1 MSFNLAP
8 ASIEV
13 LRRHV
18 LEDAKKDA
26 EVILKDGQDSVDGIK
41 TETDKA
47 RDYIEN
53 IQVKN
58 KSNVLEEDLKDNA
71 GSLEKQR
78 ARNLLQFKQDSLQ
91 QIINEAVDRF
101 KNQLRENPEY
111 YYDIYLRNL
120 IQAALDSTVF
130 KEYYLIVNQQDKE
143 YIQEHPEYLEIFNKP
158 IILKDETFSDEDI
171 GCIFQDK
178 ESTIQFDNRLSKKI
192 EARLSFLKTK
202 ISQLLFKRA

>member
-18 LEDAKKDA
+18 LEDAKKEA
-26 EVILKDGQDSVDGIK
+26 EIISKDGQDNVENIK
-41 TETDKA
+41 IETDKT

-53 IQVKN
+53 IQIKN
-58 KSNVLEEDLKDNA
+58 KSNTLEEDLKDNA
-71 GSLEKQR
+71 GSLEKMR
-78 ARNLLQFKQDSLQ
+78 ARKLLQFKQDSLHQ
-91 QIINEAVDRF
+91 VIDEAVTKF

-111 YYDIYLRNL
+111 YYSTYLRNL
-120 IQAALDSTVF
+120 IQVALDSTVF

-143 YIQEHPEYLEIFNKP
+143 YIQDHPEYLETFNKP
-158 IILKDETFSDEDI
+158 ITLRDETFEDDV

-178 ESTIQFDNRLSKKI
+178 DFTIQFDNRLSKKV
-192 EARLSFLKTK
+192 ETRLSFLKTK
-202 ISQLLFKRA
+202 ISQVLFKRA